1 MQDRREGQS
10 PSPTDGYEG
19 FGVPRLRRGGA
30 DSHASDIGHWLGMT
44 DNLRVRRF

>member
-19 FGVPRLRRGGA
+19 FGVPRLRAREDGFPRQCE
-30 DSHASDIGHWLGMT
+30 HWLGMT

>member
-19 FGVPRLRRGGA
+19 FGVPRLRRRGRIPA
-30 DSHASDIGHWLGMT
+30 P
-44 DNLRVRRF
+44 V

>member
-19 FGVPRLRRGGA
+19 FGVPRLRARRGDVGIA
-30 DSHASDIGHWLGMT
+30 PYGRSIESAF
-44 DNLRVRRF
+44 V